1 MTGRCISGIIPL
13 MLKEILERIDERLA
27 VVDLS
32 ESKAAKTAGLSDSA
46 IRDMRR
52 ALLAG
57 KEDAGVST
65 RTLAK
70 LAPVLQTTAEWL
82 MSGVG
87 DNAPRSIPVMGY
99 LGAGAEVEPEFEQ
112 VPPEGLDQVDM
123 PFAIPDDLIAFV
135 VKGDSMLP
143 FYKDGT
149 TIIVYRHQKRPIE
162 AFYGED
168 AAVRTSDGRRFIKT
182 IMRGEGGTIN
192 LISWNA
198 QPIEGVRLDWIGEV
212 FAVLPPSHLRRA
224 ARVGIQGQLRLK
236 TA

>member
-1 MTGRCISGIIPL
+1 M
-13 MLKEILERIDERLA
+13 KEEIAARL
-27 VVDLS
+27 
-32 ESKAAKTAGLSDSA
+32 KAARK
-46 IRDMRR
+46 
-52 ALLAG
+52 
-57 KEDAGVST
+57 DAGFTS
-65 RTLAK
+65 
-70 LAPVLQTTAEWL
+70 
-82 MSGVG
+82 VG
-87 DNAPRSIPVMGY
+87 DAATALNVPYPTYAAHENGSRAFDNEAAAFYARRYRVSIDWLLTGKGERANRPTTVPVMGY

-112 VPPEGLDQVDM
+112 VPPEGLDQIDI
-123 PFAIPDDLIAFV
+123 PFTLPDDLIAFV

-182 IMRGEGGTIN
+182 IMRGDGGLIN

-198 QPIEGVRLDWIGEV
+198 QPIEGVRLDWIGEI

>member
-1 MTGRCISGIIPL
+1 M
-13 MLKEILERIDERLA
+13 KEEIAARL
-27 VVDLS
+27 
-32 ESKAAKTAGLSDSA
+32 KAARK
-46 IRDMRR
+46 
-52 ALLAG
+52 
-57 KEDAGVST
+57 DAGFSSVGEAATTLGVPYPTYAAHENGSRAFDNEAAAFYARRYRVSIDWLLT
-65 RTLAK
+65 GKGERTSR
-70 LAPVLQTTAEWL
+70 PTT
-82 MSGVG
+82 V
-87 DNAPRSIPVMGY
+87 PVMGY

-112 VPPEGLDQVDM
+112 VPPEGLDQIDI
-123 PFAIPDDLIAFV
+123 PFSLPDDLIAFV

-182 IMRGEGGTIN
+182 IMRGDGGLIN

-198 QPIEGVRLDWIGEV
+198 QPIEGVRLDWIGEI